1 MEQMFNSASAFN
13 HNIGNWNTAK
23 VTNMQLMFWNASAF
37 NGDISSWDTSAVTDI
52 LYMFFGATAF
62 NQDLSGWCVQTH
74 FDAEPDGFKI
84 NANNTWA
91 NDASKQPDWDGA
103 SCPP

>member
-1 MEQMFNSASAFN
+1 MC
-13 HNIGNWNTAK
+13 IGNQFQTA
-23 VTNMQLMFWNASAF
+23 S
-37 NGDISSWDTSAVTDI
+37 
-52 LYMFFGATAF
+52 AF
-62 NQDLSGWCVQTH
+62 NQDLSDWCVQTH
-74 FDAEPDGFKI
+74 FNTEPTLFRF